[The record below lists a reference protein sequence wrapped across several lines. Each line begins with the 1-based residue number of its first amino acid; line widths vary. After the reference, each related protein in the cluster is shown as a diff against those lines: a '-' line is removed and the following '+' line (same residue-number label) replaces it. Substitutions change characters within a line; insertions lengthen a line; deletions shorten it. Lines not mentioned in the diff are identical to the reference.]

1 MRWIIQRPIL
11 KNNIRIRHIPV
22 SLLTPHKIKPR
33 KRTPVPT
40 ARIARPVVIHIRKK
54 IGHLTRL
61 VHRTPQRHIIRLYTT
76 PSPPRKLV
84 SPRRNIPPA
93 RQRGIRSQIRIL
105 KNRSPLGKTIY
116 IRRMNPRIVITPHVI
131 STPGIQHNQN
141 NIHCTLLMLK
151 PLQLSPADPPQNHP
165 RH

>member
-11 KNNIRIRHIPV
+11 KNNIRIRHIPIP
-22 SLLTPHKIKPR
+22 LLPAHKIKSR

-40 ARIARPVVIHIRKK
+40 ARIARPVMIHIRKK
-54 IGHLTRL
+54 VGHLTHL
-61 VHRTPQRHIIRLYTT
+61 MHRTPQRHIIRLYTA

-84 SPRRNIPPA
+84 SPRRNIPA
-93 RQRGIRSQIRIL
+93 TRQRGIRSQIRIL
-105 KNRSPLGKTIY
+105 KNRSPRGKTIY

-141 NIHCTLLMLK
+141 NIHKKLLMLK
-151 PLQLSPADPPQNHP
+151 FLLPSPADPPQNHP